1 MSDEDPTGT
10 AATAGESNSSSGV
23 SDEERQ
29 RIIEEERVKWE
40 EEKKREELENKA
52 RELEKIEQEKKAE
65 EDRREAERKAKEED
79 ERRKTERKNL
89 EKEILAEEKKK
100 SKGKGFG
107 AGKAI
112 LLLLVA
118 VAVIGA
124 VGYLT
129 FDAFGN
135 QNPWGDTYP
144 YVAQYDVHLPDSKE
158 VSFGNVP
165 VLAVTSGE
173 QVTLKIGNDRR
184 TFGLGET
191 VEFPAKH
198 MTVKMYGMA
207 LRESD
212 YSLTVTYRGLVNN
225 RLNFLII
232 ARTSQSPM
240 PGWMSGMIIP
250 SDVLVRPV

>member
-1 MSDEDPTGT
+1 MSDEKNTGT
-10 AATAGESNSSSGV
+10 APAGGESDASSGI

-29 RIIEEERVKWE
+29 RIIEEERKKWE
-40 EEKKREELENKA
+40 EEKKREELEKKA
-52 RELEKIEQEKKAE
+52 RELEKLEEQKKAE
-65 EDRREAERKAKEED
+65 EERREAERKAIEE
-79 ERRKTERKNL
+79 EKRRKNERKIL
-89 EKEILAEEKKK
+89 ENEILAEEKTKN
-100 SKGKGFG
+100 KGKGFG

-118 VAVIGA
+118 AAVIGA

-158 VSFGNVP
+158 VRFGNVP
-165 VLAVTSGE
+165 VLAVTSGD

-207 LRESD
+207 LLESD

-240 PGWMSGMIIP
+240 PGWMSGLIIP

>member
-1 MSDEDPTGT
+1 MSDEQHTGT
-10 AATAGESNSSSGV
+10 VAPAGDEDASSGI
-23 SDEERQ
+23 SGEER
-29 RIIEEERVKWE
+29 RTIIEEERKKWE
-40 EEKKREELENKA
+40 EEKKREELEQKA
-52 RELEKIEQEKKAE
+52 RELEAIEQEKKAE
-65 EDRREAERKAKEED
+65 KERREAEQKAREEE
-79 ERRKTERKNL
+79 ERRKTERKKL
-89 EKEILAEEKKK
+89 EKEILSEEKKK
-100 SKGKGFG
+100 RKGTGFG

-118 VAVIGA
+118 VALIGA

-158 VSFGNVP
+158 VRFGNIP

-198 MTVKMYGMA
+198 MTVKMYGMTM
-207 LRESD
+207 RESD
-212 YSLTVTYRGLVNN
+212 YALTVTYRGLVNN

-232 ARTSQSPM
+232 ARTSQPPM